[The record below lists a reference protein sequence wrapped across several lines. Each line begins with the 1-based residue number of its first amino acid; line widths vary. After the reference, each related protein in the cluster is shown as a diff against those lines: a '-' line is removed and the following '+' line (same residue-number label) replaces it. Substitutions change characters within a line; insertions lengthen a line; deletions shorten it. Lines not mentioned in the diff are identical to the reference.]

1 MIFGS
6 VFRALLEMLRL
17 KKKVVK
23 IYPECMI
30 FMIINCCLLKI
41 LVCSLNKD
49 TPFSPNFMNV
59 RFNLTSKIDMGE
71 HNIYGGAALT
81 YQASLLG

>member
-1 MIFGS
+1 
-6 VFRALLEMLRL
+6 
-17 KKKVVK
+17 
-23 IYPECMI
+23 
-30 FMIINCCLLKI
+30 
-41 LVCSLNKD
+41 
-49 TPFSPNFMNV
+49 MNV